1 MKFLMSIA
9 VVGAFALIAHTFGQH
24 EGSAT
29 IEDVLRAIWN
39 G

>member
-1 MKFLMSIA
+1 MKFLLSIA
-9 VVGAFALIAHTFGQH
+9 VVGAFAMLAHTFAQH
-24 EGSAT
+24 EGTAT